1 MHMIKQHKKTHPRWK
16 GCLLAIGMAAVA
28 QLTSHAALDRSQLNI
43 SYYSGFA
50 TTFTVQGGSAQTVW
64 ATAFLAQQVGGDPLP
79 DSHADNPFVTFC
91 LDVNNRIANGWWEP
105 GGFSPEPTQSSPAL
119 RQANSLFRAANL
131 YEHYVG
137 PTAIL
142 PGGGPVGGWSSATAQ
157 QKLEG
162 AALQLAI
169 WEVLYETAGSFDVDN
184 GAGFDVGTV
193 MVNPSLGY
201 TRTDLISR
209 ANAMLGAYSAA
220 DTSILAT
227 FWNAVNPDALNTD
240 RASQDLIGP
249 YLAPVP
255 EPGTY
260 VAGALLLLPL
270 LVGAIRRKRQA
281 A

>member
-1 MHMIKQHKKTHPRWK
+1 MHMIKQHKKIHPRWK
-16 GCLLAIGMAAVA
+16 GCLLAIGMAAMA
-28 QLTSHAALDRSQLNI
+28 QLTSHAALSQLNVT
-43 SYYSGFA
+43 YYSGFV
-50 TTFTVQGGSAQTVW
+50 TTFTVQGGGPQTVW
-64 ATAFLAQQVGGDPLP
+64 ATAFLAEHISGDPLP
-79 DSHADNPFVTFC
+79 DSHTDPFVTFC
-91 LDVNNRIANGWWEP
+91 LDVNNRIASGWWQS
-105 GGFSPEPTQSSPAL
+105 GGFTPEPSQSSPAL
-119 RQANSLFRAANL
+119 REANSLFRAANL
-131 YEHYVG
+131 YQHYVG
-137 PTAIL
+137 TPIL
-142 PGGGPVGGWSSATAQ
+142 PGGGPAGGWGSATAQ

-169 WEVLYETAGSFDVDN
+169 WEVLYEPSASGFDVDS
-184 GAGFDVGTV
+184 GVGFDVGNV
-193 MVNPSLGY
+193 FVSGSLGY
-201 TRTDLISR
+201 TRTDLINR

-220 DTSILAT
+220 DTSLLAT
-227 FWNAVNPDALNTD
+227 FWNATDALGGD